1 MILFTNKIT
10 QLVSMCKSCNL
21 STVQNT
27 PSEARRN
34 TSTVE
39 YYFINFH
46 DNSDP
51 VIVPRWRT
59 LRAAIECIWELL
71 EDVDLYFIGGL
82 YICAY
87 HSDGNIRRVRYIALD
102 KENRHIK
109 ICRVK

>member
-1 MILFTNKIT
+1 MILFLNKT
-10 QLVSMCKSCNL
+10 SQSENMCKTCNL

-27 PSEARRN
+27 PHEVRKSA
-34 TSTVE
+34 STVE
-39 YYFINFH
+39 YYFINFR

-51 VIVPRWRT
+51 IIVPRWRT

-71 EDVDLYFIGGL
+71 EDEDLYFIGGL

-87 HSDGNIRRVRYIALD
+87 QSDGSIRRVRYLALD
-102 KENRHIK
+102 KENRHIR

>member
-1 MILFTNKIT
+1 MTLFLNKTT
-10 QLVSMCKSCNL
+10 QSENMYKTCNL

-27 PSEARRN
+27 SCEARKGA
-34 TSTVE
+34 STVE
-39 YYFINFH
+39 YYFINFR

-51 VIVPRWRT
+51 VIVPIWRT

-71 EDVDLYFIGGL
+71 EDVDLYFIGDL

-87 HSDGNIRRVRYIALD
+87 QSDGSIRRVRYLALD
-102 KENRHIK
+102 KENRHIR